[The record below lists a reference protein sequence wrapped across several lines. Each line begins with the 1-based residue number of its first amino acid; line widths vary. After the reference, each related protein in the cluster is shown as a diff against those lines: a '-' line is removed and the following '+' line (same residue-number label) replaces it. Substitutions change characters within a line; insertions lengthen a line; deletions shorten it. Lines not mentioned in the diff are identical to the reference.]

1 MNMEDILLG
10 DINMDVSILDRIRE
24 SLVNLD
30 FDLTR
35 KYVEEAIKNNVS
47 IKDILNAMSS
57 AMEEVGRKYERGEYF
72 VADLIVAAD
81 IFKDVMNNLLKP
93 LIKKEVSGTIGR
105 VVIGTVYGD
114 IHDIGKNLVAVFLE
128 AAGFEVIDL
137 GVDVPPEKFVE
148 AVKQYNPDIVGI
160 STLLTSTMPHM
171 KDVIEALKKAG
182 LRDKVKIIIG
192 GAPVTEKFAME
203 IGADAY
209 GENAFKAVE
218 ICKKLIGKK

>member
-93 LIKKEVSGTIGR
+93 LIKKEVSETIGR